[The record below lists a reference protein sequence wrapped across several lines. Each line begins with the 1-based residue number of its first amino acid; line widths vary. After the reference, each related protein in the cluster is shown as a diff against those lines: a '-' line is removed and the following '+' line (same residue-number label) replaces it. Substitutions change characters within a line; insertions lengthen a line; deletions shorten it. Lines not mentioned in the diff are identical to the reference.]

1 MEQQNKKK
9 NVHEGHRERM
19 RNKYVN
25 KGIEVF
31 EQHEILEMLLFY
43 AIPRK
48 NTNDIAHRLLEACGS
63 LSAVFDAPIDILMQQ
78 GLSYNAAV
86 LLHMI
91 PDLSRAYQSDKFD
104 NEEKII
110 TDENI
115 GKKMVHLFAGK
126 NEECVYAFFL
136 DAKGKEKYSG
146 IISKGDASSAPL
158 FSKDIVSI
166 AARCKAVTV
175 IIAHNH
181 PSGVAFP
188 SRADLEA
195 TADIADALDTIGI
208 RLADHI
214 IVADRDI
221 SRFHQHHHFRE
232 CLIMIV
238 NNLLPKYKSFL
249 IDNKCAG

>member
-115 GKKMVHLFAGK
+115 GKKMVHQFAGK

-208 RLADHI
+208 HLADHI
-214 IVADRDI
+214 IVADRDYI
-221 SRFHQHHHFRE
+221 SLSSTPPFSRMFDYDSE
-232 CLIMIV
+232 
-238 NNLLPKYKSFL
+238 
-249 IDNKCAG
+249 

>member
-166 AARCKAVTV
+166 AARCKAATV

-208 RLADHI
+208 HLADHI
-214 IVADRDI
+214 IVADRDYI
-221 SRFHQHHHFRE
+221 SLSSTPPFSRMFDYDSE
-232 CLIMIV
+232 
-238 NNLLPKYKSFL
+238 
-249 IDNKCAG
+249 

>member
-181 PSGVAFP
+181 PSGVAFS

-208 RLADHI
+208 HLADHI
-214 IVADRDI
+214 IVADRDYI
-221 SRFHQHHHFRE
+221 SLSSTPPFSRMFDYDSE
-232 CLIMIV
+232 
-238 NNLLPKYKSFL
+238 
-249 IDNKCAG
+249 

>member
-1 MEQQNKKK
+1 VEQQNKKK

-208 RLADHI
+208 HLADHI
-214 IVADRDI
+214 IVADRDYI
-221 SRFHQHHHFRE
+221 SLSSTPPFSRMFDYDSE
-232 CLIMIV
+232 
-238 NNLLPKYKSFL
+238 
-249 IDNKCAG
+249 

>member
-91 PDLSRAYQSDKFD
+91 PDLSRTYQSDKFD

-208 RLADHI
+208 HLADHI
-214 IVADRDI
+214 IVADRDYI
-221 SRFHQHHHFRE
+221 SLSSTPPFSRMFDYDSE
-232 CLIMIV
+232 
-238 NNLLPKYKSFL
+238 
-249 IDNKCAG
+249 

>member
-208 RLADHI
+208 HLADHI
-214 IVADRDI
+214 IVADRDYI
-221 SRFHQHHHFRE
+221 SLSSTPPFSRMFDYE
-232 CLIMIV
+232 
-238 NNLLPKYKSFL
+238 SE
-249 IDNKCAG
+249 

>member
-31 EQHEILEMLLFY
+31 EQNEILEMLLFY

-208 RLADHI
+208 HLADHI
-214 IVADRDI
+214 IVADRDYI
-221 SRFHQHHHFRE
+221 SLSSTPPFSRMFDYDSE
-232 CLIMIV
+232 
-238 NNLLPKYKSFL
+238 
-249 IDNKCAG
+249 

>member
-208 RLADHI
+208 HLADHI
-214 IVADRDI
+214 IVADRDYI
-221 SRFHQHHHFRE
+221 SLSSTPPFSRMFDYDRVG
-232 CLIMIV
+232 I
-238 NNLLPKYKSFL
+238 N
-249 IDNKCAG
+249 

>member
-104 NEEKII
+104 IEEKII

-208 RLADHI
+208 HLADHI
-214 IVADRDI
+214 IVADRDYI
-221 SRFHQHHHFRE
+221 SLSSTPPFSRMFDYDRE
-232 CLIMIV
+232 
-238 NNLLPKYKSFL
+238 
-249 IDNKCAG
+249 

>member
-188 SRADLEA
+188 SMADLEA

-208 RLADHI
+208 HLADHI
-214 IVADRDI
+214 IVADRDYI
-221 SRFHQHHHFRE
+221 SLSSTPPFSRMFDYDSE
-232 CLIMIV
+232 
-238 NNLLPKYKSFL
+238 
-249 IDNKCAG
+249 

>member
-110 TDENI
+110 TNENI

-175 IIAHNH
+175 IIAYNH

-208 RLADHI
+208 HLADHI
-214 IVADRDI
+214 IVADRDYI
-221 SRFHQHHHFRE
+221 SLSSTPPFSRMFDYDSE
-232 CLIMIV
+232 
-238 NNLLPKYKSFL
+238 
-249 IDNKCAG
+249 

>member
-136 DAKGKEKYSG
+136 NAKGKEKYSG

-208 RLADHI
+208 HLADHI
-214 IVADRDI
+214 IVADRDYI
-221 SRFHQHHHFRE
+221 SLSSTPPFSRMFDYDSE
-232 CLIMIV
+232 
-238 NNLLPKYKSFL
+238 
-249 IDNKCAG
+249 

>member
-146 IISKGDASSAPL
+146 IISKGDASSDPL
-158 FSKDIVSI
+158 FSKDLVSI

-208 RLADHI
+208 HLADHI
-214 IVADRDI
+214 IVADRDYI
-221 SRFHQHHHFRE
+221 SLSSTPPFSRMFDYDSE
-232 CLIMIV
+232 
-238 NNLLPKYKSFL
+238 
-249 IDNKCAG
+249 

>member
-136 DAKGKEKYSG
+136 DAKGKEKFSG

-208 RLADHI
+208 HLADHI
-214 IVADRDI
+214 IVADRDYI
-221 SRFHQHHHFRE
+221 SLSSTPPFSRMFDYDSE
-232 CLIMIV
+232 
-238 NNLLPKYKSFL
+238 
-249 IDNKCAG
+249 

>member
-166 AARCKAVTV
+166 APRCKAVTV

-208 RLADHI
+208 HLADHI
-214 IVADRDI
+214 IVADRDYI
-221 SRFHQHHHFRE
+221 SLSSTPPFSRMFDYDSE
-232 CLIMIV
+232 
-238 NNLLPKYKSFL
+238 
-249 IDNKCAG
+249 

>member
-91 PDLSRAYQSDKFD
+91 PDLSRAYQSDNFD

-208 RLADHI
+208 HLADHI
-214 IVADRDI
+214 IVADRDYI
-221 SRFHQHHHFRE
+221 SLSSTPPFSRMFDYDSE
-232 CLIMIV
+232 
-238 NNLLPKYKSFL
+238 
-249 IDNKCAG
+249 

>member
-181 PSGVAFP
+181 PSGVASP

-195 TADIADALDTIGI
+195 TADIADALDAIGI
-208 RLADHI
+208 HLADHI
-214 IVADRDI
+214 IVADRDYI
-221 SRFHQHHHFRE
+221 SLSSTPPFSRMFDYDSE
-232 CLIMIV
+232 
-238 NNLLPKYKSFL
+238 
-249 IDNKCAG
+249 

>member
-188 SRADLEA
+188 SRAGLEA

-208 RLADHI
+208 HLADHI
-214 IVADRDI
+214 IVADRDYI
-221 SRFHQHHHFRE
+221 SLSSTPPFSRMFDYDSE
-232 CLIMIV
+232 
-238 NNLLPKYKSFL
+238 
-249 IDNKCAG
+249 

>member
-48 NTNDIAHRLLEACGS
+48 NTNDIAHRLLDACGS

-208 RLADHI
+208 HLADHI
-214 IVADRDI
+214 IVADRDYI
-221 SRFHQHHHFRE
+221 SLSSTPPFSRMFDYDSE
-232 CLIMIV
+232 
-238 NNLLPKYKSFL
+238 
-249 IDNKCAG
+249 

>member
-91 PDLSRAYQSDKFD
+91 PDLSKAYQSDKFD

-208 RLADHI
+208 HLADHI
-214 IVADRDI
+214 IVADRDYI
-221 SRFHQHHHFRE
+221 SLSSTPPFSRMFDYDSE
-232 CLIMIV
+232 
-238 NNLLPKYKSFL
+238 
-249 IDNKCAG
+249 

>member
-110 TDENI
+110 IDENI

-208 RLADHI
+208 HLADHI
-214 IVADRDI
+214 IVADRDYI
-221 SRFHQHHHFRE
+221 SLSSTPPFSRMFDYDSE
-232 CLIMIV
+232 
-238 NNLLPKYKSFL
+238 
-249 IDNKCAG
+249 

>member
-9 NVHEGHRERM
+9 NVHEGHRERI

-115 GKKMVHLFAGK
+115 GKKMVHLFADK

-208 RLADHI
+208 HLADHI
-214 IVADRDI
+214 IVADRDYI
-221 SRFHQHHHFRE
+221 SLSSTPPFSRMFDYDSE
-232 CLIMIV
+232 
-238 NNLLPKYKSFL
+238 
-249 IDNKCAG
+249 

>member
-1 MEQQNKKK
+1 VEQQNKKK

-104 NEEKII
+104 IEEKII

-208 RLADHI
+208 HLADHI
-214 IVADRDI
+214 IVADRDYI
-221 SRFHQHHHFRE
+221 SLSSTPPFSRMFDYDSE
-232 CLIMIV
+232 
-238 NNLLPKYKSFL
+238 
-249 IDNKCAG
+249 

>member
-1 MEQQNKKK
+1 MWNNKIKRK

-208 RLADHI
+208 HLADHI
-214 IVADRDI
+214 IVADRDYI
-221 SRFHQHHHFRE
+221 SLSSTPPFSRMFDYDSE
-232 CLIMIV
+232 
-238 NNLLPKYKSFL
+238 
-249 IDNKCAG
+249 

>member
-110 TDENI
+110 TNENI

-136 DAKGKEKYSG
+136 NAKGKEKYSG

-195 TADIADALDTIGI
+195 TADITDALDTIGI
-208 RLADHI
+208 HLADHI
-214 IVADRDI
+214 IVADRDYI
-221 SRFHQHHHFRE
+221 SLSSTPPFSRMFDYDSE
-232 CLIMIV
+232 
-238 NNLLPKYKSFL
+238 
-249 IDNKCAG
+249 

>member
-146 IISKGDASSAPL
+146 IISKGDSSSAPL

-208 RLADHI
+208 HLADHI
-214 IVADRDI
+214 IVADRDYI
-221 SRFHQHHHFRE
+221 SLSSTPPFSRMFDYDSE
-232 CLIMIV
+232 
-238 NNLLPKYKSFL
+238 
-249 IDNKCAG
+249 

>member
-136 DAKGKEKYSG
+136 YAKGKEKYSG

-208 RLADHI
+208 HLADHI
-214 IVADRDI
+214 IVADRDYI
-221 SRFHQHHHFRE
+221 SLSSTPPFSRMFDYDSE
-232 CLIMIV
+232 
-238 NNLLPKYKSFL
+238 
-249 IDNKCAG
+249 

>member
-136 DAKGKEKYSG
+136 DSKGKEKYSG
-146 IISKGDASSAPL
+146 IISKGDASSAPM

-195 TADIADALDTIGI
+195 TADIADALDTIGVH
-208 RLADHI
+208 LADHI
-214 IVADRDI
+214 IVADRDYI
-221 SRFHQHHHFRE
+221 SLSSTPPFSRMFDYDSE
-232 CLIMIV
+232 
-238 NNLLPKYKSFL
+238 
-249 IDNKCAG
+249 

>member
-63 LSAVFDAPIDILMQQ
+63 LSAVFDAPIDILIQQ

-208 RLADHI
+208 HLADHI
-214 IVADRDI
+214 IVADRDYI
-221 SRFHQHHHFRE
+221 SLSSTPPFSRMFDYDSE
-232 CLIMIV
+232 
-238 NNLLPKYKSFL
+238 
-249 IDNKCAG
+249 

>member
-91 PDLSRAYQSDKFD
+91 PDLSREYQSDKFD

-208 RLADHI
+208 HLADHI
-214 IVADRDI
+214 IVADRDYI
-221 SRFHQHHHFRE
+221 SLSSTPPFSRMFDYDSE
-232 CLIMIV
+232 
-238 NNLLPKYKSFL
+238 
-249 IDNKCAG
+249 

>member
-110 TDENI
+110 TNENI

-195 TADIADALDTIGI
+195 TADIADALYTIGI
-208 RLADHI
+208 HLADHI
-214 IVADRDI
+214 IVADRDYI
-221 SRFHQHHHFRE
+221 SLSSTPPFSRMFDYDSE
-232 CLIMIV
+232 
-238 NNLLPKYKSFL
+238 
-249 IDNKCAG
+249 

>member
-188 SRADLEA
+188 SKADLEA

-208 RLADHI
+208 HLADHI
-214 IVADRDI
+214 IVADRDYI
-221 SRFHQHHHFRE
+221 SLSSTPPFSRMFDYDSE
-232 CLIMIV
+232 
-238 NNLLPKYKSFL
+238 
-249 IDNKCAG
+249 

>member
-63 LSAVFDAPIDILMQQ
+63 LSAVFDAPFDAPIDILMQQ

-208 RLADHI
+208 HLADHI
-214 IVADRDI
+214 IVADRDYI
-221 SRFHQHHHFRE
+221 SLSSTPPFSRMFDYDSE
-232 CLIMIV
+232 
-238 NNLLPKYKSFL
+238 
-249 IDNKCAG
+249 

>member
-9 NVHEGHRERM
+9 NVHEGHRERI

-208 RLADHI
+208 HLADHI
-214 IVADRDI
+214 IVADRDYI
-221 SRFHQHHHFRE
+221 SLSSTPPFSRMFDYDSE
-232 CLIMIV
+232 
-238 NNLLPKYKSFL
+238 
-249 IDNKCAG
+249 

>member
-1 MEQQNKKK
+1 MEQENKKK

-43 AIPRK
+43 AVPRK

-146 IISKGDASSAPL
+146 IISKGDASSAPM

-195 TADIADALDTIGI
+195 TADIADALDTIGVH
-208 RLADHI
+208 LADHI
-214 IVADRDI
+214 IVADRDYI
-221 SRFHQHHHFRE
+221 SLSSTPPFSRMFD
-232 CLIMIV
+232 
-238 NNLLPKYKSFL
+238 YDS
-249 IDNKCAG
+249 D

>member
-188 SRADLEA
+188 PRADLEA

-208 RLADHI
+208 HLADHI
-214 IVADRDI
+214 IVADRDYI
-221 SRFHQHHHFRE
+221 SLSSTPPFSRMFDYDSE
-232 CLIMIV
+232 
-238 NNLLPKYKSFL
+238 
-249 IDNKCAG
+249 

>member
-166 AARCKAVTV
+166 AARCNAVTV

-208 RLADHI
+208 HLADHI
-214 IVADRDI
+214 IVADRDYI
-221 SRFHQHHHFRE
+221 SLSSTPPFSRMFDYDSE
-232 CLIMIV
+232 
-238 NNLLPKYKSFL
+238 
-249 IDNKCAG
+249 

>member
-104 NEEKII
+104 IEEKII

-208 RLADHI
+208 HLADHI
-214 IVADRDI
+214 IVADRDYI
-221 SRFHQHHHFRE
+221 SLSSTPPFSRMFDYDSE
-232 CLIMIV
+232 
-238 NNLLPKYKSFL
+238 
-249 IDNKCAG
+249 

>member
-175 IIAHNH
+175 IIANNH

-208 RLADHI
+208 HLADHI
-214 IVADRDI
+214 IVADRDYI
-221 SRFHQHHHFRE
+221 SLSSTPPFSRMFDYDSE
-232 CLIMIV
+232 
-238 NNLLPKYKSFL
+238 
-249 IDNKCAG
+249 